1 MEVPL
6 LDNSDE
12 LEDGAEITADG
23 QKVRVT
29 VLPVVRS
36 GDTSSDA
43 WHR

>member
-1 MEVPL
+1 MEVLL

-23 QKVRVT
+23 QKVRAT

-36 GDTSSDA
+36 GDTSSDVC
-43 WHR
+43 HR